1 MEEMNK
7 KEENVPQVRLLGDE
21 QKILE
26 FEMLNRAAI
35 QQLRLKLEILNDE
48 FKTRYAHNPIHHVES
63 RLKSRKSI
71 ARKLVRRGM
80 EPTVENAMQHINDT
94 AGVRVVCCYIDDVY
108 SVASMLLSQQDLELT
123 DRTDYIK
130 EPSYNGY
137 RSLHLDFR
145 IPIYLSDKK
154 LYATAEVQLRTV
166 AMDFWAS
173 LEHDLRYK
181 SDKNIPTNISTE
193 MLRCADDIALIDGK
207 MQAIYKAIRE
217 LDHKNK

>member
-1 MEEMNK
+1 MIENDNVEMK
-7 KEENVPQVRLLGDE
+7 RNVVLAGNE
-21 QKILE
+21 QEILE

-35 QQLRLKLEILNDE
+35 QQLRLKLDILNDE

-63 RLKSRKSI
+63 RLKSRKST
-71 ARKLVRRGM
+71 AKKLIKKGF
-80 EPTVENAMQHINDT
+80 EPTVENAMRYINDVP
-94 AGVRVVCCYIDDVY
+94 GVRVVCCYISDVY
-108 SVASMLLSQQDLELT
+108 NVADMLTSQQDLELV
-123 DRTDYIK
+123 DRKDYIA

-154 LYATAEVQLRTV
+154 MYATAEVQLRTV

-173 LEHDLRYK
+173 LEHELRYK
-181 SDKNIPTNISTE
+181 SDKNIPPNIAKE

-217 LDHKNK
+217 LK

>member
-1 MEEMNK
+1 MFEKEYGEIKNK
-7 KEENVPQVRLLGDE
+7 IRLLGEE

-26 FEMLNRAAI
+26 FELLNQAAI
-35 QQLRLKLEILNDE
+35 RQICLKAEILNDE
-48 FKTRYAHNPIHHVES
+48 FKTRYARNPIHHVES

-71 ARKLVRRGM
+71 ANKLIKKGVA
-80 EPTVENAMQHINDT
+80 PTIENAVEHINDV
-94 AGVRVVCCYIDDVY
+94 AGIRVVCCYIDDVY
-108 SVASMLLSQQDLELT
+108 HVADMLCAQQDLQLIE
-123 DRTDYIK
+123 RKDYIQ

-145 IPIYLSDKK
+145 VPVYLSDSCM
-154 LYATAEVQLRTV
+154 YATAEVQLRTV

-181 SDKNIPTNISTE
+181 SNKDIPRNIQKE

-207 MQAIYKAIRE
+207 MQAIYKAIQ
-217 LDHKNK
+217 DGK

>member
-1 MEEMNK
+1 MFEKENGEIK
-7 KEENVPQVRLLGDE
+7 KRIVLAGDE

-48 FKTRYAHNPIHHVES
+48 FKTRYSHNPIHHVES

-71 ARKLVRRGM
+71 ANKLVKKGFT
-80 EPTVENAMQHINDT
+80 PTVDNAMQHINDV
-94 AGVRVVCCYIDDVY
+94 AGVRVVCCYISDVY
-108 SVASMLLSQQDLELT
+108 SVAEMLTSQQDLELVN
-123 DRTDYIK
+123 RKDYIA
-130 EPSYNGY
+130 EPNYNGY

-154 LYATAEVQLRTV
+154 MYATAEVQLRTV

-173 LEHDLRYK
+173 LEHELRYK
-181 SDKNIPTNISTE
+181 SDKNIPQNIAKE

-217 LDHKNK
+217 LE

>member
-1 MEEMNK
+1 MFEKEYGEIKNK
-7 KEENVPQVRLLGDE
+7 IRLLGEE

-35 QQLRLKLEILNDE
+35 QQICLKAEILNDE
-48 FKTRYAHNPIHHVES
+48 FKTRYARNPIHHVES

-71 ARKLVRRGM
+71 ANKLIKKGVT
-80 EPTVENAMQHINDT
+80 PTIENAYEHINDA
-94 AGVRVVCCYIDDVY
+94 AGIRVVCCYIDDVY
-108 SVASMLLSQQDLELT
+108 HVADMLCAQQDLQLIE
-123 DRTDYIK
+123 RKDYIQ

-145 IPIYLSDKK
+145 VPVYFSDNCM
-154 LYATAEVQLRTV
+154 YTTAEVQLRTV

-173 LEHDLRYK
+173 LEHDIRYK
-181 SDKNIPTNISTE
+181 SDKNIPRNIAQE

-207 MQAIYKAIRE
+207 MQAIYKTIQ
-217 LDHKNK
+217 DKK

>member
-94 AGVRVVCCYIDDVY
+94 A
-108 SVASMLLSQQDLELT
+108 
-123 DRTDYIK
+123 
-130 EPSYNGY
+130 
-137 RSLHLDFR
+137 
-145 IPIYLSDKK
+145 
-154 LYATAEVQLRTV
+154 
-166 AMDFWAS
+166 
-173 LEHDLRYK
+173 
-181 SDKNIPTNISTE
+181 
-193 MLRCADDIALIDGK
+193 
-207 MQAIYKAIRE
+207 
-217 LDHKNK
+217 

>member
-1 MEEMNK
+1 MFDIDKEYGEVK
-7 KEENVPQVRLLGDE
+7 KKLKLLGDE
-21 QKILE
+21 QEILE

-35 QQLRLKLEILNDE
+35 QQICLKAEILNDE
-48 FKTRYAHNPIHHVES
+48 FKTRYARNPIHHVES
-63 RLKSRKSI
+63 RLKSRKSM
-71 ARKLVRRGM
+71 ANKLIKKGFA
-80 EPTVENAMQHINDT
+80 PTIENAYEHINDA

-108 SVASMLLSQQDLELT
+108 HVADMLCAQQDLQLIE
-123 DRTDYIK
+123 RKDYIH

-145 IPIYLSDKK
+145 VPVYLSDSCR
-154 LYATAEVQLRTV
+154 YAIAEVQLRTV

-181 SDKNIPTNISTE
+181 SDKEIPRNIQKE

-207 MQAIYKAIRE
+207 MQAIYKMVY
-217 LDHKNK
+217 DVK

>member
-1 MEEMNK
+1 MFE
-7 KEENVPQVRLLGDE
+7 KENSEGKRKITLFGDE

-26 FEMLNRAAI
+26 FELLNRAAI
-35 QQLRLKLEILNDE
+35 RQLELKLEILNEE
-48 FKTRYAHNPIHHVES
+48 FQTRYAHNPIHHVES

-71 ARKLVRRGM
+71 AKKLIKKGM
-80 EPTVENAMQHINDT
+80 EPTVENAMRYINDI

-108 SVASMLLSQQDLELT
+108 SVADMLSSQQDLELIK
-123 DRTDYIK
+123 RKDYIQ
-130 EPSYNGY
+130 EPNYNGY

-145 IPIYLSDKK
+145 IPIYLSDQKM
-154 LYATAEVQLRTV
+154 YATAEVQLRTV

-181 SDKNIPTNISTE
+181 SDKNIPRNIATE

-217 LDHKNK
+217 LK